1 MFRLEGVG
9 GGKPNFMAQAQ
20 VFVHGLGGALRSYCP
35 GRAFIK
41 ARQVGNVVK
50 KLIFPFSPQ
59 GITDADSCAVQVFVS
74 TAPDQRLTMGDQMP
88 DSLQLV
94 LGADL
99 AAQPIAQAMRLA
111 NRHGLVA
118 GATGTGKTVTL
129 QRMAEAFSDAGVAV
143 FAADIKGDLCGLG
156 ATGNPQG
163 KIAERIA
170 AMPWLNHKPQAYPV
184 TLWDIHGQ
192 SGHPLRTTLSE
203 MGPLLLGSLLELTDS
218 QQSALYAAF
227 KVADREGLLL
237 LDLKDLKALLN
248 HLRDNPELLGDDAAL
263 MTTGSSQALLR
274 RLATLEQQGAEALFG
289 EPALQLED
297 ILQPTADGR
306 GRIHLL
312 DASRLVHEAPK
323 VYATF
328 LLWLLAELF
337 EQLPERGDAD
347 KPLLALFFD
356 EAHLLFAGTPKAL
369 QERLEQVVRLIRS
382 KGVGVYFV
390 TQSPGDLPD
399 DVLAQLGLR
408 IQHGLRAFTAKEQ
421 KSLRAVAEGFRP
433 NPAFDALSVLT
444 ELGIGEALVG
454 TLAEKGTPEIVQR
467 VLIAPPQSRIGPLS
481 EAERAALI
489 ASSPLQGRYDK
500 PIDRESAYE
509 VLMGRKGLA
518 PDPDAAPAKP
528 AAEEP
533 GFTDQ
538 VGDFLGTAAA
548 QALKS
553 AMRQAANQLGRQL
566 VRGLM
571 GSLLGGKK
579 R

>member
-1 MFRLEGVG
+1 
-9 GGKPNFMAQAQ
+9 
-20 VFVHGLGGALRSYCP
+20 
-35 GRAFIK
+35 
-41 ARQVGNVVK
+41 
-50 KLIFPFSPQ
+50 
-59 GITDADSCAVQVFVS
+59 
-74 TAPDQRLTMGDQMP
+74 MP
-88 DSLQLV
+88 DSSQFI

-99 AAQPIAQAMRLA
+99 AGQPVCQAMRLA

-129 QRMAEAFSDAGVAV
+129 QHLAEAFSDAGVAV
-143 FAADIKGDLCGLG
+143 FAADVKGDLCGLG
-156 ATGNPQG
+156 AVGNPQG
-163 KIAERIA
+163 KVAERIA
-170 AMPWLNHKPQAYPV
+170 GMPWLQHRPQAYPV
-184 TLWDIHGQ
+184 ILWDVHGK

-203 MGPLLLGSLLELTDS
+203 MGPLLLGNLLELNDS
-218 QQSALYAAF
+218 QQAALYAAF

-237 LDLKDLKALLN
+237 LDIKDLKALLG
-248 HLRDNPELLGDDAAL
+248 HLKDNPQVLGEDSAL
-263 MTTGSSQALLR
+263 MTSGSSQALLR

-289 EPALQLED
+289 EPALQLPD
-297 ILQPTADGR
+297 LLQPAADGR

-356 EAHLLFAGTPKAL
+356 EAHLLFSGTPKAL
-369 QERLEQVVRLIRS
+369 QDRLEQVVRLIRS

-421 KSLRAVAEGFRP
+421 KSLRAVADGFRP
-433 NPAFDALSVLT
+433 NPAFDTLAVLT

-454 TLAEKGTPEIVQR
+454 TLQDKGTPGMVER

-489 ASSPLQGRYDK
+489 AASPLQGRYDK

-509 VLMGRKGLA
+509 ILMARKGQVPSA
-518 PDPDAAPAKP
+518 QQAPAEESLADKAGEFLQS
-528 AAEEP
+528 AA
-533 GFTDQ
+533 G
-538 VGDFLGTAAA
+538 
-548 QALKS
+548 QAIKS
-553 AMRQAANQLGRQL
+553 AVRQAANQFGRQL

-571 GSLLGGKK
+571 GSLLGGSK
-579 R
+579 RR

>member
-1 MFRLEGVG
+1 
-9 GGKPNFMAQAQ
+9 
-20 VFVHGLGGALRSYCP
+20 
-35 GRAFIK
+35 
-41 ARQVGNVVK
+41 
-50 KLIFPFSPQ
+50 
-59 GITDADSCAVQVFVS
+59 
-74 TAPDQRLTMGDQMP
+74 MP
-88 DSLQLV
+88 DSSQFI

-99 AAQPIAQAMRLA
+99 AGQPVCQAMRLA

-129 QRMAEAFSDAGVAV
+129 QHLAEAFSDAGVAV
-143 FAADIKGDLCGLG
+143 FAADVKGDLCGLG
-156 ATGNPQG
+156 AVGSPQG
-163 KIAERIA
+163 KVAERIA
-170 AMPWLNHKPQAYPV
+170 GMPWLEHRPQAYPV
-184 TLWDIHGQ
+184 TLWDVHGK

-203 MGPLLLGSLLELTDS
+203 MGPLLLGNLLELNDS
-218 QQSALYAAF
+218 QQAALYAAF

-237 LDLKDLKALLN
+237 LDIKDLKALLG
-248 HLRDNPELLGDDAAL
+248 HLKDNPQVLGEDSAL
-263 MTTGSSQALLR
+263 MTSGSSQALLR

-289 EPALQLED
+289 EPALQLPD
-297 ILQPTADGR
+297 LLQPAADGR

-356 EAHLLFAGTPKAL
+356 EAHLLFSGTPKAL
-369 QERLEQVVRLIRS
+369 QDRLEQVVRLIRS

-421 KSLRAVAEGFRP
+421 KSLRAVADGFRP
-433 NPAFDALSVLT
+433 NPAFDTLAVLT

-454 TLAEKGTPEIVQR
+454 TLQDKGTPGMVER

-489 ASSPLQGRYDK
+489 AASPLQGRYDK

-509 VLMGRKGLA
+509 ILMVRKGQVPSA
-518 PDPDAAPAKP
+518 QQAPAEESLADKAGEFLQS
-528 AAEEP
+528 AA
-533 GFTDQ
+533 G
-538 VGDFLGTAAA
+538 
-548 QALKS
+548 QAIKS
-553 AMRQAANQLGRQL
+553 AVRQAANQFGRQL

-571 GSLLGGKK
+571 GSLLGGSK
-579 R
+579 RR

>member
-1 MFRLEGVG
+1 MHDSQE
-9 GGKPNFMAQAQ
+9 MI
-20 VFVHGLGGALRSYCP
+20 LGA
-35 GRAFIK
+35 
-41 ARQVGNVVK
+41 
-50 KLIFPFSPQ
+50 
-59 GITDADSCAVQVFVS
+59 
-74 TAPDQRLTMGDQMP
+74 APDG
-88 DSLQLV
+88 
-94 LGADL
+94 
-99 AAQPIAQAMRLA
+99 QPVSQAFRLA

-129 QRMAEAFSDAGVAV
+129 QRLAEAFSDAGVAV

-156 ATGNPQG
+156 AAGNPQG

-170 AMPWLNHKPQAYPV
+170 GMPWLEHTPRAYPV
-184 TLWDIHGQ
+184 TLWDIDGK

-203 MGPLLLGSLLELTDS
+203 MGPLLLGNLLELTDS

-237 LDLKDLKALLN
+237 LDIKDLKALLN
-248 HLRDNPELLGDDAAL
+248 HLRDNPQLLGEDSAL
-263 MTTGSSQALLR
+263 MTTGSSQALQR
-274 RLATLEQQGAEALFG
+274 RLAVLEQQGAEALFG

-297 ILQPTADGR
+297 ILQPDSDGR

-337 EQLPERGDAD
+337 EQLPERGDAE

-356 EAHLLFAGTPKAL
+356 EAHLLFADTPKAL

-399 DVLAQLGLR
+399 EVLAQLGLR

-433 NPAFDALSVLT
+433 NPDFDALSVLT

-454 TLAEKGTPEIVQR
+454 TLQDKGTPAMVQR
-467 VLIAPPQSRIGPLS
+467 VLIAPPQSRIGPLT
-481 EAERAALI
+481 ADERASLI
-489 ASSPLQGRYDK
+489 AGSALGRRYNK
-500 PIDRESAYE
+500 PVDRESAYE
-509 VLMGRKGLA
+509 MLAARKVA
-518 PDPDAAPAKP
+518 EPDATDAAKTNEKP
-528 AAEEP
+528 EESFSDKA
-533 GFTDQ
+533 GE
-538 VGDFLGTAAA
+538 
-548 QALKS
+548 S
-553 AMRQAANQLGRQL
+553 
-566 VRGLM
+566 
-571 GSLLGGKK
+571 LGG
-579 R
+579 

>member
-1 MFRLEGVG
+1 
-9 GGKPNFMAQAQ
+9 
-20 VFVHGLGGALRSYCP
+20 
-35 GRAFIK
+35 
-41 ARQVGNVVK
+41 
-50 KLIFPFSPQ
+50 
-59 GITDADSCAVQVFVS
+59 
-74 TAPDQRLTMGDQMP
+74 MP
-88 DSLQLV
+88 DSSALV

-99 AAQPIAQAMRLA
+99 SGQPIAQSLRLA

-129 QRMAEAFSDAGVAV
+129 QRLAEQFSDAGVAV

-156 ATGNPQG
+156 AAGNPQG

-170 AMPWLNHKPQAYPV
+170 GMPWLNYQPKAYPV
-184 TLWDIHGQ
+184 TLWDIQGKT
-192 SGHPLRTTLSE
+192 GHPLRTTLSE

-248 HLRDNPELLGDDAAL
+248 HLRDNPQVLGDDAAL

-297 ILQPTADGR
+297 ILQPASDGR
-306 GRIHLL
+306 GQSHLL

-356 EAHLLFAGTPKAL
+356 EAHLLFADTPKAL
-369 QERLEQVVRLIRS
+369 QDRLEQVVRLIRS

-390 TQSPGDLPD
+390 TQSPADLPD
-399 DVLAQLGLR
+399 TVLAQLGLR
-408 IQHGLRAFTAKEQ
+408 VQHGLRAFTAKEQ
-421 KSLRAVAEGFRP
+421 KSLKAVADGFRP
-433 NPAFDALSVLT
+433 NPAFNALAVLT
-444 ELGIGEALVG
+444 ELGTGEALVG
-454 TLAEKGTPEIVQR
+454 MLEEKGTPAMVQR
-467 VLIAPPQSRIGPLS
+467 VLIAPPQSRIGPLT

-489 ASSPLQGRYDK
+489 RGSALQGRYDK
-500 PIDRESAYE
+500 PVDRESAYE
-509 VLMGRKGLA
+509 ILMARKGGVPQEQGQA
-518 PDPDAAPAKP
+518 QQEAAPH
-528 AAEEP
+528 EP
-533 GFTDQ
+533 GFLDQ
-538 VGDFLGTAAA
+538 AGDFLGSTAGK
-548 QALKS
+548 ALQS
-553 AMRQAANQLGRQL
+553 MARQAAGQMGRQL
-566 VRGLM
+566 VRGLL
-571 GSLLGGKK
+571 GSLLGGSK
-579 R
+579 RK

>member
-1 MFRLEGVG
+1 
-9 GGKPNFMAQAQ
+9 MAQTDQ
-20 VFVHGLGGALRSYCP
+20 FV
-35 GRAFIK
+35 
-41 ARQVGNVVK
+41 V
-50 KLIFPFSPQ
+50 
-59 GITDADSCAVQVFVS
+59 
-74 TAPDQRLTMGDQMP
+74 
-88 DSLQLV
+88 
-94 LGADL
+94 GADL
-99 AAQPIAQAMRLA
+99 EGLPVGQALRLA
-111 NRHGLVA
+111 NRHGLIA

-129 QRMAEAFSDAGVAV
+129 QRLIETFSDAGVAV
-143 FAADIKGDLCGLG
+143 FAADVKGDLCGLG
-156 ATGNPQG
+156 AAGAPQG
-163 KIAERIA
+163 KVAERIA
-170 AMPWLNHKPQAYPV
+170 SMPWLNHQPCAYPV
-184 TLWDIHGQ
+184 TLWDVHGK

-203 MGPLLLGSLLELTDS
+203 MGPLLLGALLELTDS
-218 QQSALYAAF
+218 QQAALYAAF

-237 LDLKDLKALLN
+237 LDLKDLKALLA
-248 HLRDNPELLGDDAAL
+248 HLKSHPEVLGEDSAL
-263 MTTGSSQALLR
+263 FTATSSQALLR
-274 RLATLEQQGAEALFG
+274 KLAGLEQQGAEALFG

-297 ILQPTADGR
+297 ILHPDRDGR

-421 KSLRAVAEGFRP
+421 KSLRAVADGFRP
-433 NPAFDALSVLT
+433 NPAIDTLTVLT

-454 TLAEKGTPEIVQR
+454 TLEAKGTPAMVQR
-467 VLIAPPQSRIGPLS
+467 VAVAPPQSRIGPLND
-481 EAERAALI
+481 AERAALI
-489 ASSPLQGRYDK
+489 QQSPLRGRYDK

-509 VLMGRKGLA
+509 LLTARAEQAAQQAEPSKPSAAGKQAEAGGGIGGAAGELLGGLA
-518 PDPDAAPAKP
+518 S
-528 AAEEP
+528 
-533 GFTDQ
+533 Q
-538 VGDFLGTAAA
+538 VMKT
-548 QALKS
+548 
-553 AMRQAANQLGRQL
+553 AMRQAANQIGRQL
-566 VRGLM
+566 VRGLL
-571 GSLLGGKK
+571 GSLMGGKG

>member
-1 MFRLEGVG
+1 MLAANQF
-9 GGKPNFMAQAQ
+9 
-20 VFVHGLGGALRSYCP
+20 
-35 GRAFIK
+35 
-41 ARQVGNVVK
+41 
-50 KLIFPFSPQ
+50 
-59 GITDADSCAVQVFVS
+59 
-74 TAPDQRLTMGDQMP
+74 
-88 DSLQLV
+88 V

-99 AAQPIAQAMRLA
+99 DGQPIGQLMRLA
-111 NRHGLVA
+111 NRHGLIA

-129 QRMAEAFSDAGVAV
+129 QRLIESFSDAGVAV
-143 FAADIKGDLCGLG
+143 FAADVKGDLCGLG
-156 ATGNPQG
+156 APGNPQG
-163 KIAERIA
+163 KVAERIA
-170 AMPWLNHKPQAYPV
+170 SMPWLQHRPAAYPV
-184 TLWDIHGQ
+184 TLWDVHGR

-203 MGPLLLGSLLELTDS
+203 MGPLLLGALLELTDS
-218 QQSALYAAF
+218 QQAALYAAF

-237 LDLKDLKALLN
+237 LDLKDLKALLG
-248 HLRDNPELLGDDAAL
+248 HLKDHPEVLGEDSAL
-263 MTTGSSQALLR
+263 FTSTSSQALLR
-274 RLATLEQQGAEALFG
+274 KLAGLEQQGADALFG

-297 ILQPTADGR
+297 LLHPDRDGR
-306 GRIHLL
+306 GRVHLL

-347 KPLLALFFD
+347 KPILALFFD
-356 EAHLLFAGTPKAL
+356 EAHLLFSGTPKAL

-421 KSLRAVAEGFRP
+421 KALRAVADGFRP
-433 NPAFDALSVLT
+433 NPSIDTLSVLT

-454 TLAEKGTPEIVQR
+454 TLEDKGTPAMVQR
-467 VLIAPPQSRIGPLS
+467 LAIAPPQSRIGPLS

-489 ASSPLQGRYDK
+489 RQSALAGRYDK

-509 VLMGRKGLA
+509 RLTARAQQAANEKPEQDQPVVAGKGAADIGSVAGELLGGLA
-518 PDPDAAPAKP
+518 S
-528 AAEEP
+528 
-533 GFTDQ
+533 Q
-538 VGDFLGTAAA
+538 VV
-548 QALKS
+548 KS
-553 AMRQAANQLGRQL
+553 AMRQAANQIGRQL
-566 VRGLM
+566 VRGLL
-571 GSLLGGKK
+571 GSLLGAKG

>member
-1 MFRLEGVG
+1 M
-9 GGKPNFMAQAQ
+9 
-20 VFVHGLGGALRSYCP
+20 
-35 GRAFIK
+35 
-41 ARQVGNVVK
+41 
-50 KLIFPFSPQ
+50 
-59 GITDADSCAVQVFVS
+59 TDPA
-74 TAPDQRLTMGDQMP
+74 
-88 DSLQLV
+88 QLV
-94 LGADL
+94 FGADPM
-99 AAQPIAQAMRLA
+99 AQPIGQAMRLA

-129 QRMAEAFSDAGVAV
+129 QRLAEAFSDAGVAV

-156 ATGNPQG
+156 APGDPQG
-163 KIAERIA
+163 KVAERIA
-170 AMPWLNHKPQAYPV
+170 GMPWLNYQARAYPV

-203 MGPLLLGSLLELTDS
+203 MGPLLIGALLELTDS

-248 HLRDNPELLGDDAAL
+248 HLKDHPQLLGEDAAL
-263 MTTGSSQALLR
+263 MTAASSQALLR

-297 ILQPTADGR
+297 ILRATGDGR
-306 GRIHLL
+306 GQIHLL

-369 QERLEQVVRLIRS
+369 QDRLEQVVRLIRS

-399 DVLAQLGLR
+399 AILAQLGLR
-408 IQHGLRAFTAKEQ
+408 IQHGLRAFTAREQ

-433 NPAFDALSVLT
+433 NPAFEALAVLT

-454 TLAEKGTPEIVQR
+454 TLQDKGTPQRVQR

-489 ASSPLQGRYDK
+489 AGSALLGRYDK
-500 PIDRESAYE
+500 PVDRESAYE
-509 VLMGRKGLA
+509 ILIARKA
-518 PDPDAAPAKP
+518 PISEAPAP
-528 AAEEP
+528 TDEVAGQEP
-533 GFTDQ
+533 SLADKAGE
-538 VGDFLGTAAA
+538 FLGTATG

-571 GSLLGGKK
+571 GSLLGGNK
-579 R
+579 RR

>member
-1 MFRLEGVG
+1 
-9 GGKPNFMAQAQ
+9 
-20 VFVHGLGGALRSYCP
+20 
-35 GRAFIK
+35 
-41 ARQVGNVVK
+41 
-50 KLIFPFSPQ
+50 
-59 GITDADSCAVQVFVS
+59 
-74 TAPDQRLTMGDQMP
+74 MP
-88 DSLQLV
+88 DSSQFI

-99 AAQPIAQAMRLA
+99 AGQPVCQAMRLA

-129 QRMAEAFSDAGVAV
+129 QHLAEAFSDAGVAV
-143 FAADIKGDLCGLG
+143 FAADVKGDLCGLG
-156 ATGNPQG
+156 AVGNPQG
-163 KIAERIA
+163 KVAERIA
-170 AMPWLNHKPQAYPV
+170 GMPWLEHRPQAYPV
-184 TLWDIHGQ
+184 TLWDVHGK

-203 MGPLLLGSLLELTDS
+203 MGPLLLGNLLELNDS
-218 QQSALYAAF
+218 QQAALYAAF

-237 LDLKDLKALLN
+237 LDIKDLKALLG
-248 HLRDNPELLGDDAAL
+248 HLKDNPQVLGEDSAL
-263 MTTGSSQALLR
+263 MTSGSSQALLR

-289 EPALQLED
+289 EPALQLPD
-297 ILQPTADGR
+297 LLQPAADGR

-356 EAHLLFAGTPKAL
+356 EAHLLFSGTPKAL
-369 QERLEQVVRLIRS
+369 QDRLEQVVRLIRS

-421 KSLRAVAEGFRP
+421 KSLRAVADGFRP
-433 NPAFDALSVLT
+433 NPAFDTLAVLT

-454 TLAEKGTPEIVQR
+454 TLQDKGTQGMVER

-489 ASSPLQGRYDK
+489 AASPLQGRYDK

-509 VLMGRKGLA
+509 ILMARKGQVPSA
-518 PDPDAAPAKP
+518 QQAPAEESLADKAGEFLQS
-528 AAEEP
+528 AA
-533 GFTDQ
+533 G
-538 VGDFLGTAAA
+538 
-548 QALKS
+548 QAIKS
-553 AMRQAANQLGRQL
+553 AVRQAANQFGRQL

-571 GSLLGGKK
+571 GSLLGGSK
-579 R
+579 RR

>member
-1 MFRLEGVG
+1 
-9 GGKPNFMAQAQ
+9 MADFAQ
-20 VFVHGLGGALRSYCP
+20 LLF
-35 GRAFIK
+35 
-41 ARQVGNVVK
+41 
-50 KLIFPFSPQ
+50 
-59 GITDADSCAVQVFVS
+59 
-74 TAPDQRLTMGDQMP
+74 
-88 DSLQLV
+88 
-94 LGADL
+94 GAD
-99 AAQPIAQAMRLA
+99 AAGAPVGQPLRLG
-111 NRHGLVA
+111 NRHGLIA

-129 QRMAEAFSDAGVAV
+129 QRLAEAFSDAGVAV

-156 ATGNPQG
+156 AAGQPEG
-163 KIAERIA
+163 KVAERIQS
-170 AMPWLNHKPQAYPV
+170 MPWLGYRAQAYPV
-184 TLWDIHGQ
+184 TLWDVHGE

-203 MGPLLLGSLLELTDS
+203 MGPLLIGSLLELTDS
-218 QQSALYAAF
+218 QQAALYAAF

-248 HLRDNPELLGDDAAL
+248 HLKDNPQLLGDDAAL

-297 ILQPTADGR
+297 ILHPGADGR

-312 DASRLVHEAPK
+312 DASRLVHESPK

-356 EAHLLFAGTPKAL
+356 EAHLLFADTPKAL
-369 QERLEQVVRLIRS
+369 QDRLEQVVRLIRS

-390 TQSPGDLPD
+390 TQSPSDLPD
-399 DVLAQLGLR
+399 GVLGQLGLR
-408 IQHGLRAFTAKEQ
+408 LQHGLRAFTAKEQ
-421 KSLRAVAEGFRP
+421 KALKAVADGFRP
-433 NPAFDALSVLT
+433 NPAFDTLAVLT

-454 TLAEKGTPEIVQR
+454 TLQDKGTPAMVQR
-467 VLIAPPQSRIGPLS
+467 VMIAPPQSRIGPLVP
-481 EAERAALI
+481 AERAALI
-489 ASSPLQGRYDK
+489 AGSPLQGRYDK

-509 VLMGRKGLA
+509 ILTARKVEA
-518 PDPDAAPAKP
+518 PAEAAPAP
-528 AAEEP
+528 AGESLADKATE
-533 GFTDQ
+533 
-538 VGDFLGTAAA
+538 FLGTAAG
-548 QALKS
+548 QAIKS
-553 AMRQAANQLGRQL
+553 AVRQAANQFGRQL

-571 GSLLGGKK
+571 GSLLGGGKK

>member
-1 MFRLEGVG
+1 
-9 GGKPNFMAQAQ
+9 
-20 VFVHGLGGALRSYCP
+20 
-35 GRAFIK
+35 
-41 ARQVGNVVK
+41 
-50 KLIFPFSPQ
+50 
-59 GITDADSCAVQVFVS
+59 
-74 TAPDQRLTMGDQMP
+74 MP
-88 DSLQLV
+88 DSTQL
-94 LGADL
+94 LIGADL
-99 AAQPIAQAMRLA
+99 SGDPIAQAMRLA
-111 NRHGLVA
+111 NRHGLIA

-129 QRMAEAFSDAGVAV
+129 QRLAEAFSDAGVAV

-156 ATGNPQG
+156 AAANPQG
-163 KIAERIA
+163 KVAERISG
-170 AMPWLNHKPQAYPV
+170 MPFLNYTAKAYPV

-192 SGHPLRTTLSE
+192 SGHPLRTTISE

-248 HLRDNPELLGDDAAL
+248 HLRYHPELLGEDAAL
-263 MTTGSSQALLR
+263 LTTGSSQALLR
-274 RLATLEQQGAEALFG
+274 RLAVLEQQGAEALFG

-297 ILQPTADGR
+297 ILQPNADGR

-356 EAHLLFAGTPKAL
+356 EAHLLFADTPKAL

-399 DVLAQLGLR
+399 TVLAQLGLR
-408 IQHGLRAFTAKEQ
+408 IQHGLRAFTTKEQ

-444 ELGIGEALVG
+444 ELGTGEALVG
-454 TLAEKGTPEIVQR
+454 TLQEKGTPEVVQR
-467 VLIAPPQSRIGPLS
+467 VLVAPPQSRIGPLS
-481 EAERAALI
+481 EVERAALV
-489 ASSPLQGRYDK
+489 AASPLQGRYDK

-509 VLMGRKGLA
+509 VLMARKELG
-518 PDPDAAPAKP
+518 PTEDAGQ
-528 AAEEP
+528 AAETP
-533 GFTDQ
+533 SFTDRA
-538 VGDFLGTAAA
+538 GAFLGTAAGK
-548 QALKS
+548 ALKS
-553 AMRQAANQLGRQL
+553 AMQQAANQMGRQL
-566 VRGLM
+566 VRGLL
-571 GSLLGGKK
+571 GSLLGGSK
-579 R
+579 RK

>member
-1 MFRLEGVG
+1 MHDSQE
-9 GGKPNFMAQAQ
+9 MI
-20 VFVHGLGGALRSYCP
+20 LGA
-35 GRAFIK
+35 
-41 ARQVGNVVK
+41 
-50 KLIFPFSPQ
+50 
-59 GITDADSCAVQVFVS
+59 
-74 TAPDQRLTMGDQMP
+74 APDG
-88 DSLQLV
+88 
-94 LGADL
+94 
-99 AAQPIAQAMRLA
+99 QPVSQTFRLA

-129 QRMAEAFSDAGVAV
+129 QRLAEAFSDAGVAV

-156 ATGNPQG
+156 AAGNPQG

-170 AMPWLNHKPQAYPV
+170 GMPWLEHTPRAYPV
-184 TLWDIHGQ
+184 TLWDIDGK

-203 MGPLLLGSLLELTDS
+203 MGPLLLGNLLELTDS

-237 LDLKDLKALLN
+237 LDIKDLKALLN
-248 HLRDNPELLGDDAAL
+248 HLRDNPQLLGEDSAL
-263 MTTGSSQALLR
+263 MTTGSSQALQR
-274 RLATLEQQGAEALFG
+274 RLAVLEQQGAEALFG

-297 ILQPTADGR
+297 ILQPDSDGR

-337 EQLPERGDAD
+337 EQLPERGDAE

-356 EAHLLFAGTPKAL
+356 EAHLLFADTPKAL

-399 DVLAQLGLR
+399 EVLAQLGLR

-433 NPAFDALSVLT
+433 NPDFDALSVLT

-454 TLAEKGTPEIVQR
+454 TLQDKGTPAMVQR
-467 VLIAPPQSRIGPLS
+467 VLIAPPQSRIGPLT
-481 EAERAALI
+481 ADERASLI
-489 ASSPLQGRYDK
+489 ADSALGRRYNK
-500 PIDRESAYE
+500 PVDRESAYE
-509 VLMGRKGLA
+509 MLAARKVAEPDATDAAKTNEKPEESFSDKAGEFLGGLA
-518 PDPDAAPAKP
+518 
-528 AAEEP
+528 
-533 GFTDQ
+533 G
-538 VGDFLGTAAA
+538 
-548 QALKS
+548 QAMKN
-553 AMRQAANQLGRQL
+553 AMRQAASQLGREL

-571 GSLLGGKK
+571 GSLLGTKK
-579 R
+579 RR

>member
-1 MFRLEGVG
+1 
-9 GGKPNFMAQAQ
+9 
-20 VFVHGLGGALRSYCP
+20 
-35 GRAFIK
+35 
-41 ARQVGNVVK
+41 
-50 KLIFPFSPQ
+50 
-59 GITDADSCAVQVFVS
+59 
-74 TAPDQRLTMGDQMP
+74 MP
-88 DSLQLV
+88 DSLQLII
-94 LGADL
+94 GADL
-99 AAQPIAQAMRLA
+99 GGQPVAQAMRLA

-129 QRMAEAFSDAGVAV
+129 QRLAEAFSDAGVAV

-156 ATGNPQG
+156 AAGDPQG
-163 KIAERIA
+163 KVAARIAE
-170 AMPWLNHKPQAYPV
+170 MPWLKHRPQAYPV
-184 TLWDIHGQ
+184 TLWDIQGQ

-248 HLRDNPELLGDDAAL
+248 HLRDNPQLLGDDAAL
-263 MTTGSSQALLR
+263 MTSGSSQALLR
-274 RLATLEQQGAEALFG
+274 RLAILEQQGAEALFG
-289 EPALQLED
+289 EPALQLND
-297 ILQPTADGR
+297 ILQPAADGR

-337 EQLPERGDAD
+337 EQLPERGDGE

-356 EAHLLFAGTPKAL
+356 EAHLLFSGTPKAL
-369 QERLEQVVRLIRS
+369 QDRLEQVVRLIRS

-421 KSLRAVAEGFRP
+421 KSLRAVADGFRP

-454 TLAEKGTPEIVQR
+454 TLQDKGTPEVVQR
-467 VLIAPPQSRIGPLS
+467 VLVAPPQSRIGPLT
-481 EAERAALI
+481 ADERQALI
-489 ASSPLQGRYDK
+489 ASSPLQGRYDQ

-509 VLMGRKGLA
+509 VLMGRKNLA
-518 PDPDAAPAKP
+518 PEESATADKP
-528 AAEEP
+528 GEQEP
-533 GFTDQ
+533 SLADRAGE
-538 VGDFLGTAAA
+538 FLGTAAG

-571 GSLLGGKK
+571 GSLLGGSK
-579 R
+579 RR

>member
-1 MFRLEGVG
+1 
-9 GGKPNFMAQAQ
+9 
-20 VFVHGLGGALRSYCP
+20 
-35 GRAFIK
+35 
-41 ARQVGNVVK
+41 
-50 KLIFPFSPQ
+50 
-59 GITDADSCAVQVFVS
+59 
-74 TAPDQRLTMGDQMP
+74 MP
-88 DSLQLV
+88 DSTQL
-94 LGADL
+94 LIGAGPDG
-99 AAQPIAQAMRLA
+99 QPIAQSMRLA
-111 NRHGLVA
+111 NRHGLIA

-129 QRMAEAFSDAGVAV
+129 QRLAEAFSEAGVAV

-156 ATGNPQG
+156 AAANPQG
-163 KIAERIA
+163 KVAERIA
-170 AMPWLNHKPQAYPV
+170 GMPFLDYTAQAYPV

-192 SGHPLRTTLSE
+192 SGHPLRTTISE

-248 HLRDNPELLGDDAAL
+248 HLRYHPELLGEDAAL

-274 RLATLEQQGAEALFG
+274 RLAVLEQQGAEALFG

-297 ILQPTADGR
+297 ILQPASDGR

-356 EAHLLFAGTPKAL
+356 EAHLLFADTPKAL

-399 DVLAQLGLR
+399 TVLAQLGLR

-421 KSLRAVAEGFRP
+421 KSLRAVADGFRP
-433 NPAFDALSVLT
+433 NPTFDTLSVLT
-444 ELGIGEALVG
+444 ELGTGEALVG
-454 TLAEKGTPEIVQR
+454 TLQEKGTPEVVQR
-467 VLIAPPQSRIGPLS
+467 VLVAPPQSRIGPLT
-481 EAERAALI
+481 EAERKALV
-489 ASSPLQGRYDK
+489 ASSPLLGRYDK
-500 PIDRESAYE
+500 PVDRESAYE
-509 VLMGRKGLA
+509 VLMARKELGPA
-518 PDPDAAPAKP
+518 EQAAP

-533 GFTDQ
+533 SFTDKA
-538 VGDFLGTAAA
+538 GAFLGTTAGK
-548 QALKS
+548 ALKS
-553 AMRQAANQLGRQL
+553 AMQQAANQMGR
-566 VRGLM
+566 
-571 GSLLGGKK
+571 
-579 R
+579 

>member
-1 MFRLEGVG
+1 MHDSQE
-9 GGKPNFMAQAQ
+9 MI
-20 VFVHGLGGALRSYCP
+20 LGA
-35 GRAFIK
+35 
-41 ARQVGNVVK
+41 
-50 KLIFPFSPQ
+50 
-59 GITDADSCAVQVFVS
+59 
-74 TAPDQRLTMGDQMP
+74 APDG
-88 DSLQLV
+88 
-94 LGADL
+94 
-99 AAQPIAQAMRLA
+99 QPVSQAFRLA

-129 QRMAEAFSDAGVAV
+129 QRLAEAFSDAGVAV

-156 ATGNPQG
+156 AAGNPQG

-170 AMPWLNHKPQAYPV
+170 GMPWLEHTPRAYPV
-184 TLWDIHGQ
+184 TLWDIDGK

-203 MGPLLLGSLLELTDS
+203 MGPLLLGNLLELTDS

-237 LDLKDLKALLN
+237 LDIKDLKALLN
-248 HLRDNPELLGDDAAL
+248 HLRDNPQLLGEDSAL
-263 MTTGSSQALLR
+263 MTTGSSQALQR
-274 RLATLEQQGAEALFG
+274 RLAVLEQQGAEALFG

-297 ILQPTADGR
+297 ILQPDSDGR

-337 EQLPERGDAD
+337 EQLPERGDAE

-356 EAHLLFAGTPKAL
+356 EAHLLFADTPKAL

-399 DVLAQLGLR
+399 EVLAQLGLR

-433 NPAFDALSVLT
+433 NPDFDALSVLT

-454 TLAEKGTPEIVQR
+454 TLQDKGTPAMVQR
-467 VLIAPPQSRIGPLS
+467 VLIAPPQSRIGPLT
-481 EAERAALI
+481 ADERASLI
-489 ASSPLQGRYDK
+489 AGSALGRRYNK
-500 PIDRESAYE
+500 PVDRESAYE
-509 VLMGRKGLA
+509 MLAARKVAEPDATDAAKTNEKPEESFSDKAGEFLGGLA
-518 PDPDAAPAKP
+518 
-528 AAEEP
+528 
-533 GFTDQ
+533 G
-538 VGDFLGTAAA
+538 
-548 QALKS
+548 QAMKN
-553 AMRQAANQLGRQL
+553 AMRQAASQLGREL
-566 VRGLM
+566 MRGLM
-571 GSLLGGKK
+571 GSLLGTKK
-579 R
+579 RR